1 MKIQLHSKSRPA
13 GFILLLVMVLAAFSF
28 VILMGEMNRTSS
40 VAILNSRSA
49 QMSALNNAA
58 EAATEKVFARMAWD
72 FQGYGPG
79 SVSNYWTSGAYNM
92 VPTSV
97 DNAFWGNVQ
106 FSDARG
112 NLGSTYVGFL
122 TNYSG
127 PMPTQYT
134 NQFATTSPVYRITS
148 NATLPNS
155 QYPNVIGTAQEDLL
169 LALVPITTYAIFYNG
184 ELEFSDCAPMT
195 VNGRVHSNNNIRVGA
210 GSSSTLTFNGPVT
223 DCGSMSAP
231 PRGGVNLWTLNDPT
245 TWATTF
251 NAGYTTN
258 VASIN
263 LSLTMTNAHMIIDIP
278 PVGELPMSSLGQ
290 VRLYNEA
297 QVVLIVTNSTVA
309 GNPPTVRLT
318 LQTAYNGNVPG
329 NDGTKVITNI
339 LNATEGWLDTNPI
352 ICLRMPFLTLTNSFN
367 DARQHQTSQFITQID
382 VGAYIGWLGSNTLC
396 AGKFTG
402 GAYPTILYV
411 ADQRNIGSTRQSA
424 VRLVN
429 GTKLPFNNGLGFTV
443 ATQNPIYI
451 QGNYNTTINGTTFA
465 LGLGSTTNGASVPA
479 ALLSD
484 AITILSPNW
493 TDGNSTAS
501 EPSRN
506 ASSMTFNAAIVT
518 GNMPTTGTDAYTF
531 SGGVHNVTRF
541 LENWAGDTLTLNTS
555 IVVLFTSQIATNQ
568 FIMPYSS
575 SQTDGY
581 YNPPTRNWGFD
592 TTYYSPNKQ
601 PPGVP
606 CALVPIR
613 YNWQTPPSGSI
624 TSN

>member
-40 VAILNSRSA
+40 VAILNTRSA
-49 QMSALNNAA
+49 QLSALNNAA

-92 VPTSV
+92 VPTSG
-97 DNAFWGNVQ
+97 DNVFWGNVQ

-184 ELEFSDCAPMT
+184 ELEFSDCATML
-195 VNGRVHSNNNIRVGA
+195 VNGRMHSNSNILVGA
-210 GSSSTLTFNGPVT
+210 GSSATLTFNGPVT

-231 PRGGVNLWTLNDPT
+231 ARGGVNLWTLNDPT

-278 PVGELPMSSLGQ
+278 PVGELPMSTLGQ

-297 QVVLIVTNSTVA
+297 QVVLVVTNSTVA

-329 NDGTKVITNI
+329 NDGSKVLKTVFNCTQDMLNTNAI
-339 LNATEGWLDTNPI
+339 VKL
-352 ICLRMPFLTLTNSFN
+352 PFLSLTSTFA
-367 DARQHQTSQFITQID
+367 DARQHQANQYITQID
-382 VGAYIGWLGSNTLC
+382 VSYYASWLRTNNIAL
-396 AGKFTG
+396 GKFPTNTG
-402 GAYPTILYV
+402 VYPTILYV

-451 QGNYNTTINGTTFA
+451 KGDYNTTINGTIFA
-465 LGLGSTTNGASVPA
+465 SGLGSTTNGASVPA
-479 ALLSD
+479 AILAD
-484 AITILSPNW
+484 ALTFLSPSW
-493 TDGNSTAS
+493 TDANSTAS

-506 ASSMTFNAAIVT
+506 ASSMTL
-518 GNMPTTGTDAYTF
+518 DRK
-531 SGGVHNVTRF
+531 STR
-541 LENWAGDTLTLNTS
+541 LN
-555 IVVLFTSQIATNQ
+555 
-568 FIMPYSS
+568 SS
-575 SQTDGY
+575 H
-581 YNPPTRNWGFD
+581 R
-592 TTYYSPNKQ
+592 
-601 PPGVP
+601 
-606 CALVPIR
+606 CI
-613 YNWQTPPSGSI
+613 
-624 TSN
+624 